1 MDNVNGKRRSSE
13 DIKITSHL
21 VVVNVPVCGIIP
33 DAEQAHQAVIR
44 HLMINKLI
52 MLILSNNVKLI
63 FHC

>member
-1 MDNVNGKRRSSE
+1 MGRGGHQKTLK
-13 DIKITSHL
+13 DIRISSHL

-52 MLILSNNVKLI
+52 MLN
-63 FHC
+63 